1 LIPWEQLDEDVAPD
15 GERLVLRRRGAEY
28 LIVAGGYDLMSS
40 EDEGS
45 SRALANLGCLHL
57 SPSKPARV
65 LVGGLGMG
73 YTLRAALDATGP
85 KVTVEVAE
93 LVSAVVRWNQGVL
106 GDLAGR
112 PLDDPRCELHLGDVF
127 ARISAAANASSAEAR
142 YDAIL
147 LDVDNGPEFLAH
159 RGNGKLYDESGLREA
174 RAALRSGG
182 VLGVW
187 SFSDDKRFTERLS
200 RAGFA
205 AELRKVEGSRKG
217 RGRHHVIWL
226 GTKTKGGAKR
236 RGGAKRGG
244 SGPPPRRR

>member
-1 LIPWEQLDEDVAPD
+1 MIPWEQLDEDVAPD

-57 SPSKPARV
+57 LPGQPGRV

-73 YTLRAALDATGP
+73 YTLRAALDTCGP
-85 KVTVEVAE
+85 KVRVEVAE
-93 LVSAVVRWNQGVL
+93 LVPAVVRWNQGPL
-106 GDLAGR
+106 AELAGR
-112 PLDDPRCELHLGDVF
+112 PLDDPRCELHIGDIR
-127 ARISAAANASSAEAR
+127 ARIRSAAESS

-147 LDVDNGPEFLAH
+147 LDVDNGPECLAH
-159 RGNGKLYDESGLREA
+159 RQNAKLYDESGLQEA
-174 RAALRSGG
+174 WVALRKGG

-187 SFSDDKRFTERLS
+187 SFSDDKRFTERLA
-200 RAGFA
+200 RAGFS
-205 AELRKVEGSRKG
+205 AEVRKVEGSRKG

-226 GTKTKGGAKR
+226 ATRGRKR
-236 RGGAKRGG
+236 
-244 SGPPPRRR
+244 SGPPQRSTSRRRRS